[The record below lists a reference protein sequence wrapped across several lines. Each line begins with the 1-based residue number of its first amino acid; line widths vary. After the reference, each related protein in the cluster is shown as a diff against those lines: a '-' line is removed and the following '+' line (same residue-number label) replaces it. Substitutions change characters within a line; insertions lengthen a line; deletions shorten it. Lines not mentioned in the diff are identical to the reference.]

1 MTFVLLDENS
11 LSINDG
17 FFVVDMHGYPAAG
30 SREIVDWPAASH
42 GGAGGLS
49 FADGHSEIHKWHD
62 SHILNANRLSDIVI
76 TPAPGSPDAFWLQ
89 DHCTRLP
96 GN

>member
-17 FFVVDMHGYPAAG
+17 FFVVYMTGYPNPAG
-30 SREIVDWPAASH
+30 REIVDFPAAYH
-42 GGAGGLS
+42 NGAGGFS

-62 SHILNANRLSDIVI
+62 PRILNANSPSKII
-76 TPAPGSPDAFWLQ
+76 TTTSPGSADVLWMQ
-89 DHCTRLP
+89 DHSTRTP
-96 GN
+96 